1 MRLSSRFLPRVWL
14 LGLLVLLLGSNC
26 GRQVWQNHYAKE
38 FDTHVYI
45 VRHGE
50 KELTPGLADPPLTAA
65 GQQRALALR
74 DSLQRNGMLAGV
86 FSTATARTKGTAQ
99 PLADKL
105 NLPVQTYDA
114 KQLAVLARRVRQ
126 EYRGKTVLVVGHS
139 NTILETA
146 EAFGAARPV
155 PTIGDNE
162 YDYLLEVRI
171 PRDSTRQPTAT
182 ARRYGAVSH

>member
-1 MRLSSRFLPRVWL
+1 MKRRLLPL
-14 LGLLVLLLGSNC
+14 LSLLSLLILLLGSNC

-50 KELTPGLADPPLTAA
+50 KELAPGLADPPLTAI
-65 GQQRALALR
+65 GQQRALSLR
-74 DSLQRNGMLAGV
+74 DSLQGNGMLAAM

-105 NLPVQTYDA
+105 KLPVQPYDA
-114 KQLAVLARRVRQ
+114 KQLAALARRVRQ
-126 EYRGKTVLVVGHS
+126 EYRGRSVLVVGHS
-139 NTILETA
+139 NTILETV
-146 EAFGAARPV
+146 EAFGATRPV